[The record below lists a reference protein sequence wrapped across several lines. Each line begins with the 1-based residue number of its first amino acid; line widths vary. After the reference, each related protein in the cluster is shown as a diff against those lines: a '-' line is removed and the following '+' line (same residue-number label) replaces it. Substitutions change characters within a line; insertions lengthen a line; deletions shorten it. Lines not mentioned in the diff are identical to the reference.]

1 MYSLEERKK
10 AVELYIKY
18 GRKAAYVIRDLGYP
32 KNTKSIVSWA
42 KELEQTGS
50 LHEKVASSRA
60 YTDEEKQKAVAFYLD
75 HGKQISYT
83 IRSLGYP
90 CREKLMEWIDELAP
104 GKRIIHEGCLMRDK
118 HPSMEKKTECV
129 VKLAMRSGS
138 AGEAAKE
145 AGVSR
150 SSLYTWKKELVNDIN
165 IPMING
171 KTNDTGAPIIINS
184 VEEAK
189 EIIARYEKSIEEL
202 TEKNKELEERRHR
215 AEIEL
220 ACLEKAAELLK
231 KDQGISLERLT
242 NKEKALVIDAL
253 RERFQLKELLPV
265 FSISKSSYCYCSKA
279 IRNDR
284 HADLRKRIRQ
294 LFEENDG
301 RYGYRRIHCLL
312 QREGVC
318 VSEKVVRRLM
328 KEERLVVIFVK
339 RKRYSSYKGEISSEV
354 PNLLQRDFHAD
365 KPNQKLL
372 TDITEFSIPA
382 GKVYLSPLVDC
393 YDGMVISW
401 SLGTSPSAEL
411 ANSMLR
417 NGIALLGEDDK
428 PVVHSDRG
436 CHYRWPE
443 WIEIMDTA
451 GLTRSMSKKGCSPD
465 NSACEGFFGRLKNE
479 MFYKKDWKGVST
491 EDFIAKVDDYIHWYN
506 EKRIKMSLGGLSPL
520 EFRLKN
526 KEDKSIA

>member
-1 MYSLEERKK
+1 MYTLEERKK

-32 KNTKSIVSWA
+32 KNTKSIVSWT
-42 KELEQTGS
+42 KELEETGR

-60 YTDEEKQKAVAFYLD
+60 YTDEEKQKAVDFYLE
-75 HGKQISYT
+75 HGRQISYT
-83 IRSLGYP
+83 VRTLGYP

-104 GKRIIHEGCLMRDK
+104 GERRIHEGCLMRDK

-129 VKLAMRSGS
+129 KKLAMRSGS
-138 AGEAAKE
+138 AEEAAKE

-150 SSLYTWKKELVNDIN
+150 SSLYTWKRELVNDIN
-165 IPMING
+165 ISMSNG
-171 KTNDTGAPIIINS
+171 KTKDTEAPIVINS

-189 EIIARYEKSIEEL
+189 EIIARYERSIAEL
-202 TEKNKELEERRHR
+202 TEKNRELEERRRH

-231 KDQGISLERLT
+231 KGQGISLERLA

-265 FSISKSSYCYCSKA
+265 LSISKSSYCYCSKA
-279 IRNDR
+279 IRNDK

-312 QREGVC
+312 QREGTH

-328 KEERLVVIFVK
+328 KEEGLVVIFIK
-339 RKRYSSYKGEISSEV
+339 RKRYSSYKGEISPEV
-354 PNLLQRDFHAD
+354 PNLLNRDFHAD
-365 KPNQKLL
+365 APGEKLL
-372 TDITEFSIPA
+372 TDITEFSLPS

-401 SLGTSPSAEL
+401 SIGTSPNAEL
-411 ANSMLR
+411 VNSMLR
-417 NGIALLGEDDK
+417 NGIAVLDGKDK
-428 PVVHSDRG
+428 PIVHSDRG

-443 WIEIMDTA
+443 WIEIMEDA
-451 GLTRSMSKKGCSPD
+451 GFIRSMSKKGCSPD

-479 MFYKKDWKGVST
+479 MFYKKDWKGVSA
-491 EDFIAKVDDYIHWYN
+491 EEFMAKVDDYIHWYN

-520 EFRLKN
+520 EFRMKN